1 MPRRATTNLNACPFC
16 KVWSPGYRIVRS
28 FSPLLW
34 NPSQL
39 SQKVCARTSND
50 ATSRRILRRYR
61 TGQSLVYTP
70 SSSPQCSPLF
80 LLKNWQPVD
89 ATIDPFTSLSIFGR
103 NYCENYF
110 TPFTSADPANNFGAI
125 LNFPLPSAVV
135 TSLGSA

>member
-50 ATSRRILRRYR
+50 VSPHFAQIQDR
-61 TGQSLVYTP
+61 TVISLYP
-70 SSSPQCSPLF
+70 F
-80 LLKNWQPVD
+80 LLPSVQPIISAQKL
-89 ATIDPFTSLSIFGR
+89 ATG
-103 NYCENYF
+103 
-110 TPFTSADPANNFGAI
+110 
-125 LNFPLPSAVV
+125 
-135 TSLGSA
+135 